1 MMTHHAKRQAS
12 ANLPCMS
19 HFDSF
24 MANQVLVTLSLR
36 ISPSN
41 RTVIPEE
48 GGADPG
54 PYVRFI
60 G

>member
-1 MMTHHAKRQAS
+1 
-12 ANLPCMS
+12 
-19 HFDSF
+19 

-60 G
+60 GQFIVAASA